1 MDKAVL
7 KKFAIEL
14 KQDLMQR
21 MENKIKT
28 FYIDEEFSKQQ
39 SGDVYILANSKHSL
53 NLSKEE
59 YTKRELLIKRINELG
74 LDQVIEEAAYTWF
87 NRIVAIRY
95 MEIHD
100 YLPLTRD
107 NQSLGIRVLS
117 SKDNTPDPEILK
129 FSNLINPDLDINFD
143 KEKYITLKSDNE
155 KFEYILL
162 LICQK
167 LGKVIPQVFDGA
179 TDYIDILIPDNL
191 LNDTGFVTKL
201 INEVPENNFEQ
212 VEIIGWLYQYY
223 NQVEKDKVISSR
235 KAYKKNEI
243 AYATQLFT
251 PDWIVKYM
259 VENSL
264 GRYWIEHSNDK
275 TIYSSDNRF
284 RNSLIIENWKYFIK
298 ENINYSDLIVNPKDI
313 TFLDPCCGSGHILVY
328 AFELFYQI
336 YLKCGFNKN
345 EIAEIILRY
354 NLYGLDIDDRAGQLS
369 ILSVLLKAREYDKN
383 IFNKNIVKDLN
394 IVSFHESNNISDSIL
409 DNIVIEENKTTAKYL
424 IDMFKNA
431 KEIGSLLILEKK
443 DYSNLIKEINDNET
457 IFGIELKEKLLP
469 LIQLATIIEKK
480 YSIIV
485 TNPPYMNN
493 NVMSQ
498 NLKNYIQKHFKN
510 VKSDLF
516 SCFMVRNS
524 LYGDDN
530 SYVGFM
536 TPYVWMFISSYEE
549 LRKFAIEEVNISSLI
564 QLEYSALEEATVPI
578 CTFVFNNNEK
588 SECGIYFRLT
598 DFSGGMQVQEQKYLE
613 ILNDDSS
620 KYKYQ
625 KNAKEFLNIPGK
637 PIAYWVTKNILDVYN
652 KGISLGT
659 IAAPRKGNSTSDNNR
674 FLRRWYEV
682 DTNKLNLH
690 AKKIDINESK
700 VKRWYPYNKGGG
712 YKKWY
717 GFNEYVIDWYN
728 DAQEIRKIKSAVI
741 ANYQYFMKPGL
752 TWSTITSRNFSI
764 RWFDE
769 GFIFD
774 NGGCCI
780 FELGENRHYLAGL
793 LNSSV
798 FKFIFG
804 KLNPTLN
811 FQSGEVA
818 KFPVILQKNSNIN
831 DIIIKKVNE
840 NVNIAK
846 DDWDSFET
854 SWDFTKHPILKPMSK
869 TSTIRDSLANWNSY
883 TYQQRSLLKHNEE
896 ELNKIFIDIYGLDD
910 DELTSTVD
918 DKDITIRKEDN
929 VRDIKSFIS
938 YAVGCMFGR
947 YSLNKDGL
955 IYAGGDFEDVY
966 QKFKKTDGGWAGS
979 SLSNYKYLNDNGN
992 EIELSFE
999 VDNDNIIPITDEA
1012 YFSDDIVERFKTFI
1026 KTIYGDNTFNEN
1038 MDFIAEAL
1046 GKKGIETSEETIRR
1060 YFVNDFF
1067 NDHVKMYQKRPIY
1080 WLLDSGKKN
1089 GFKALVYMHRY
1100 NENLIPKARLDY
1112 LHRVQ
1117 TTYEKLLSDVN
1128 YKLTTDLSMTDKK
1141 EAKNRQADLNAKL
1154 QEIKEYDEKI
1164 AHIANQRISIDLDDG
1179 VKVNYEKFKDIL
1191 ARIK

>member
-394 IVSFHESNNISDSIL
+394 IVSFHESNNISYSIL

-469 LIQLATIIEKK
+469 LIQLATIIEKS
-480 YSIIV
+480 YSIVV

-498 NLKNYIQKHFKN
+498 NLKNYIQEHFKN

-516 SCFMVRNS
+516 SSFIVRNS
-524 LYGDDN
+524 LYGDNN

-549 LRKFAIEEVNISSLI
+549 LRKFVIEEVNISSLI

-578 CTFVFNNNEK
+578 CTFVLDNNKK

-598 DFSGGMQVQEQKYLE
+598 DFSGGMQIQEQKYLE

-625 KNAKEFLNIPGK
+625 KNARDFLNIPGK
-637 PIAYWVTKNILDVYN
+637 PIAYWADKFIFNLFKEQQKIGDMADVKIGMGTGKNDL
-652 KGISLGT
+652 
-659 IAAPRKGNSTSDNNR
+659 
-674 FLRRWYEV
+674 FLRDWWE
-682 DTNKLNLH
+682 TNYNH
-690 AKKIDINESK
+690 IDFSLTNISQLKDSNGK
-700 VKRWYPYNKGGG
+700 FFPYNKGGD
-712 YKKWY
+712 YRLWY
-717 GFNEYVIDWYN
+717 GNLQEVIWYDEKARN
-728 DAQEIRKIKSAVI
+728 IMKGLSGHRENGGM
-741 ANYQYFMKPGL
+741 NYYFMNGI
-752 TWSTITSRNFSI
+752 TWSFISSSKFGVRYRPSGSL
-764 RWFDE
+764 FDVAGSTLFLKE
-769 GFIFD
+769 DNLYKVLGFLSSKVC
-774 NGGCCI
+774 N
-780 FELGENRHYLAGL
+780 YLI
-793 LNSSV
+793 
-798 FKFIFG
+798 KM
-804 KLNPTLN
+804 LNPTLN
-811 FQSGEVA
+811 YQAGNIKSL
-818 KFPVILQKNSNIN
+818 PIMQIKNADIDEIVKKNIE
-831 DIIIKKVNE
+831 IS
-840 NVNIAK
+840 K

-854 SWDFTKHPILKPMSK
+854 SWDFVKHPLLKPMSK
-869 TSTIRDSLANWNSY
+869 VSTIRDSIANWNTY

-896 ELNKIFIDIYGLDD
+896 ELNKIFIDIYGLNN
-910 DELTSTVD
+910 ELTPEVD
-918 DKDITIRKEDN
+918 YKDITIRKEDK

-947 YSLNKDGL
+947 YSLDKEGL
-955 IYAGGDFEDVY
+955 IYAGGDFDNIY
-966 QKFKKTDGGWAGS
+966 QKYKKADGGWAGS

-999 VDNDNIIPITDEA
+999 VDNDNIIPINDEA
-1012 YFSDDIVERFKTFI
+1012 YFSDDIVERFKTFL
-1026 KTIYGDNTFNEN
+1026 KTVYGDNTFNEN
-1038 MDFIAEAL
+1038 MDYIAEAL
-1046 GKKGIETSEETIRR
+1046 GKKGTETSEETIRR

-1089 GFKALVYMHRY
+1089 GFKALIYMHRY

-1128 YKLTTDLSMTDKK
+1128 YRLTTELSMTDKK
-1141 EAKNRQADLNAKL
+1141 EAKNKQTDLMAKL